1 MAYIVDRFK
10 KEVKELSTAD
20 LLLILEDQ
28 VDLYSEEELKILR
41 DELASRPEN
50 ALELEAE
57 ELARKEITEAEAA
70 QRAERERQVQR
81 QKQAFENR
89 INSLKSKGYDGY
101 YEYTTLSLVD
111 NDGGGLTAVQ
121 VTQLLNDY
129 ALDGWRLV
137 SAYANELGHN
147 STSGGFGGFS
157 TGTNSTIDQHILIME
172 RFVRI

>member
-1 MAYIVDRFK
+1 MDNFK
-10 KEVKELSTAD
+10 KEAKELSTED

-50 ALELEAE
+50 ALELEAKE
-57 ELARKEITEAEAA
+57 RERKERIEEEAA
-70 QRAERERQVQR
+70 RQAERERQIQC

-89 INSLKSKGYDGY
+89 INSLKWKGYEGY

-111 NDGGGLTAVQ
+111 DDGGGLTTTQ
-121 VTQLLNDY
+121 VTRLLNDY

-147 STSGGFGGFS
+147 STRGGFGGFS
-157 TGTNSTIDQHILIME
+157 TGTNSTVDQHILILE
-172 RFVRI
+172 RFIRI

>member
-1 MAYIVDRFK
+1 MNNFK
-10 KEVKELSTAD
+10 NEAKGLSTED

-28 VDLYSEEELKILR
+28 VDLYSEDELKILR
-41 DELASRPEN
+41 DELTSRPEN

-57 ELARKEITEAEAA
+57 ERARKERIEEEAA
-70 QRAERERQVQR
+70 HQAERERQIQR

-89 INSLKSKGYDGY
+89 INSLKLKGYEGY

-111 NDGGGLTAVQ
+111 DDGGGLTTTQ

-129 ALDGWRLV
+129 ALDGWRLI

-147 STSGGFGGFS
+147 STNGGFGGFS
-157 TGTNSTIDQHILIME
+157 TGTNSTVDQHILILE
-172 RFVRI
+172 RFIRI

>member
-1 MAYIVDRFK
+1 MDNFK
-10 KEVKELSTAD
+10 NEVKGLSTED

-57 ELARKEITEAEAA
+57 ERARQERIEEEAA
-70 QRAERERQVQR
+70 HQAELERQIQR

-89 INSLKSKGYDGY
+89 INSLKSKGYEGY

-111 NDGGGLTAVQ
+111 DDGGLTTTQ
-121 VTQLLNDY
+121 VTRLLNDY

-157 TGTNSTIDQHILIME
+157 TGTNFTVDQHILILE

>member
-1 MAYIVDRFK
+1 MDNFK
-10 KEVKELSTAD
+10 NEAKELSTED

-28 VDLYSEEELKILR
+28 IDLYSEEELKILR

-50 ALELEAE
+50 ALELESKE
-57 ELARKEITEAEAA
+57 RERKEKEAEEAA
-70 QRAERERQVQR
+70 QRAERERQIQR

-89 INSLKSKGYDGY
+89 INSLKSKGYEGY

-111 NDGGGLTAVQ
+111 DDGGGLTTTQ

-147 STSGGFGGFS
+147 STSSGFAGLS
-157 TGTNSTIDQHILIME
+157 TGTNSTVDQHILILE
-172 RFVRI
+172 RFIRI